1 MFYSHSTLDRLDHL
15 RANKD
20 AIEEFWL
27 KPQSRVVPLWQHQIL
42 VERPENKDPVACS
55 VPVSALPESAYN
67 RTFLGFDGTRHW
79 FAAELENSEPDL
91 QTLLSNSGHR
101 AVNCRFDDL
110 RVAGPKLAPDD
121 GALLVYARALNI
133 WQNNSPF
140 CSRCG
145 AAAALSNAGHVRI
158 CSNSDCGYNIF
169 PRTDPAVI
177 MLVVDGN
184 DSSRCLMGRNKMWP
198 AGVFSTLAGFVEAG
212 ETLENAVAREV
223 QEETGVLVSN
233 VEYVTS
239 QPWPFPQSIM
249 LGFRAIASTTELN
262 INTDELEDA
271 RWFRRDELVT
281 FGDWGEESDRL
292 KLPRPDSIAR
302 HLIDLWIAEG

>member
-15 RANKD
+15 RAD
-20 AIEEFWL
+20 QESIEKFWSN
-27 KPQSRVVPLWQHQIL
+27 PQTRVVPLWQNQIL
-42 VERPENKDPVACS
+42 VERSGNQAPVACS
-55 VPVSALPESAYN
+55 VPVSALPESAHN
-67 RTFLGFDGTRHW
+67 QTFLGFDGSKHW
-79 FAAELENSEPDL
+79 FAAELDKKQPDL
-91 QTLLSNSGHR
+91 QALLADSGHQ
-101 AVNCRFDDL
+101 AADCRFDDL
-110 RVAGPKLAPDD
+110 RVAGPKLTADD

-145 AAAALSNAGHVRI
+145 TAATLVNAGHVRI
-158 CSNSDCGYNIF
+158 CSNTDCGYNIF

-198 AGVFSTLAGFVEAG
+198 SGVFSTLAGFVEAG

-223 QEETGVLVSN
+223 YEETGVRVN
-233 VEYVTS
+233 EVEYVTS
-239 QPWPFPQSIM
+239 QPWPFPRSIM
-249 LGFRAIASTTELN
+249 LGFRAIATTTELK

-271 RWFRRDELVT
+271 RWFRREELVT

-302 HLIDLWIAEG
+302 HLIDLWIAQG